1 MMTSTVGS
9 TGSQNVSIREM
20 YRYVYQVG
28 TGVMLN
34 HRWGRILVLGML
46 YLVQGLPFGFQV
58 HALPVYLREQGVGLE
73 AIGYSTALA
82 LPWALKFLWAPFVE
96 RFGGGRGSRY
106 RWIAPVQLLM
116 VLGFLWASQISPDEQ
131 LQTLM
136 VLLLMLNGLAATQD
150 IAVDGLAVDLLGPNE
165 LGLGNSAQVVGYKV
179 GMLCSGGLLVWATA
193 WVGWQGA
200 FLFMAALVGA
210 VALVV
215 WFIPEPQAS
224 PAEGTEPIVSVYNI
238 VQALMASLRTPG
250 MGWFLLVIATYKM
263 GESFIDVMYKPFL
276 IDQGI
281 TASQIGL
288 WIGTWG
294 MAASLFGSVLGGL
307 VAMRFSLLPLLWVAG
322 AIRLIPELGQFGL
335 AMEWVAVEPLSVIVI
350 SLGEH
355 FAGGVLTTVMFA
367 TMMGWVDRRIGASH
381 FTLLACVEVW
391 GKSVSAM
398 GSGWL
403 AVRFG
408 YAGTFGLGIAMGV
421 GFLLL
426 LVPLV
431 RKRELQ

>member
-1 MMTSTVGS
+1 M
-9 TGSQNVSIREM
+9 
-20 YRYVYQVG
+20 G
-28 TGVMLN
+28 TGLILN
-34 HRWGRILVLGML
+34 HRWGRIFVLGLL

-96 RFGGGRGSRY
+96 RFGGGQGSRY
-106 RWIAPVQLLM
+106 KWIAPIQVLM
-116 VLGFLWASQISPDEQ
+116 VLGFLLASQVSPDEH
-131 LQTLM
+131 LGRLM
-136 VLLLMLNGLAATQD
+136 VLLLVLNGLAATQD
-150 IAVDGLAVDLLGPNE
+150 IAVDGLAVDLLGPSE
-165 LGLGNSAQVVGYKV
+165 LGLGNSAQVVGYKM
-179 GMLCSGGLLVWATA
+179 GMLCSGGVLIWATA

-200 FLFMAALVGA
+200 FLSMAALVGA
-210 VALVV
+210 VAVMI
-215 WFIPEPQAS
+215 WWMPEPEALAS
-224 PAEGTEPIVSVYNI
+224 EDVEPIVSVYSI
-238 VQALMASLRTPG
+238 IQALKASLYTPG

-276 IDQGI
+276 IDQGV

-294 MAASLFGSVLGGL
+294 MGASLLGSVVGG
-307 VAMRFSLLPLLWVAG
+307 VIAMRFPLIRLLFIAG
-322 AIRLIPELGQFGL
+322 IIRLIPEFGQLGL
-335 AMEWVAVEPLSVIVI
+335 AMNWVAVEPQSVIGI

-355 FAGGVLTTVMFA
+355 FAGGVLTTIMFA
-367 TMMGWVDRRIGASH
+367 TMMSWVDRRIGASH

-391 GKSVSAM
+391 GKSMAAM

-408 YAGTFGLGIAMGV
+408 YPGTFGLGIAMGV

-426 LVPLV
+426 LIPLL
-431 RKRELQ
+431 RRREPQSRARPKCDLV

>member
-1 MMTSTVGS
+1 
-9 TGSQNVSIREM
+9 
-20 YRYVYQVG
+20 
-28 TGVMLN
+28 
-34 HRWGRILVLGML
+34 GML

-106 RWIAPVQLLM
+106 RWITPVQVLM
-116 VLGFLWASQISPDEQ
+116 VVGFLWASQISPDTQ
-131 LQTLM
+131 LDVLM
-136 VLLLMLNGLAATQD
+136 VLLLILNGLAATQD
-150 IAVDGLAVDLLGPNE
+150 IAVDGLAVDLLGPGE

-193 WVGWQGA
+193 WVGWEGA
-200 FLFMAALVGA
+200 FLSMAALVGG
-210 VALVV
+210 VAMVV
-215 WFIPEPQAS
+215 WGMSEP
-224 PAEGTEPIVSVYNI
+224 PAQHIEDEEAIVSLSSI
-238 VQALMASLRTPG
+238 VQALKSSLKTPG
-250 MGWFLLVIATYKM
+250 MGLFLLVIATYKM

-276 IDQGI
+276 IDQGV

-294 MAASLFGSVLGGL
+294 MAASLIGSVVGGVL
-307 VAMRFSLLPLLWVAG
+307 AMRFPLLRLLFVAG
-322 AIRLIPELGQFGL
+322 VIRLVPECGQLGL
-335 AMEWVAVEPLSVIVI
+335 AMDWVPVESASVIGI

-355 FAGGVLTTVMFA
+355 FAGGVLTTIMFA

-391 GKSVSAM
+391 GKSLAAV

-408 YAGTFGLGIAMGV
+408 YTGTFALGIVMGV
-421 GFLLL
+421 GFLAL
-426 LVPLV
+426 LVPVV
-431 RKRELQ
+431 RKHELQ